1 MGSTPDRGAPG
12 TRSGSGPGQR
22 TSRRYVP
29 RHSRQSTPVPRAE
42 TRVTGRRVIQ
52 YPLDVIL
59 SSVIPA
65 VLYWALRRDHGE
77 EYVVSMAVAAFVS
90 LICYAWYWVIVPDQ
104 TQGQTFGMQL
114 LRVRVISKDGGPAD
128 VAQLV
133 MRLLVLVF
141 DGLLAGL
148 VGLVVML
155 LSRHRQRL
163 GDHLARTLVVK
174 AGWQGAVQY
183 APGER
188 RPAAAAGQAYT
199 GGASQG
205 LPCANSR

>member
-1 MGSTPDRGAPG
+1 MSRTPERGVPG
-12 TRSGSGPGQR
+12 SGSGAGP
-22 TSRRYVP
+22 SRRASRGYAP
-29 RHSRQSTPVPRAE
+29 RHAKHSTPVPRAE

-65 VLYWALRRDHGE
+65 VLYWALRREHGE
-77 EYVVSMAVAAFVS
+77 EYVVSISVAGFVS
-90 LICYAWYWVIVPDQ
+90 LICYAWYWIIVPDQ
-104 TQGQTFGMQL
+104 TGGQTFGMQL

-141 DGLLAGL
+141 DDLLAGL

-163 GDHLARTLVVK
+163 GDHLARTLVVR
-174 AGWQGAVQY
+174 AGWQGGVEY
-183 APGER
+183 APGEYR
-188 RPAAAAGQAYT
+188 SAAGAGQAVP
-199 GGASQG
+199 GV
-205 LPCANSR
+205 R